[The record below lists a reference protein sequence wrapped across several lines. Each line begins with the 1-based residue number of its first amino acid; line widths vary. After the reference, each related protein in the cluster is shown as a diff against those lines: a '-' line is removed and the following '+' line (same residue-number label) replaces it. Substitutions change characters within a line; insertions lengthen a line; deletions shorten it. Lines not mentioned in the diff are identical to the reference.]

1 MGTEKIN
8 ERELLLSRAESSKC
22 GGQKTIV
29 GEDKDA
35 ARSCVIEK
43 QLQAQDDLY
52 VFLKSQPLYLLWCLN
67 MPVIS
72 LYSRSYSHC
81 TFT

>member
-1 MGTEKIN
+1 MGFLGTEKIN

-35 ARSCVIEK
+35 VRSCVIEK

-52 VFLKSQPLYLLWCLN
+52 VF
-67 MPVIS
+67 
-72 LYSRSYSHC
+72 
-81 TFT
+81 